1 MKKLMKVVLKLN
13 KTAFTN
19 ITMALSIAI
28 LSSGCG
34 GATTNNTIEAGGDE
48 SSPTDATVL
57 FVDKS
62 SSLQDSVALLA
73 IQTPLLR
80 QVIGATDEPG
90 DAFYGYY
97 IHGNTLSGKHFFSK
111 VLAWEVP
118 NLEGLG
124 GPSRQKRID
133 AMNSERRKQQ
143 GQILKEIKAALLE
156 RNENSTNRETDIWAS
171 LEVASRSFMSMP
183 ADTRKA
189 IIFVSDLEESVRG
202 EHRRD
207 FTKKAP
213 GNKAEAEE
221 WAQVDLDWINANL
234 DVKPEQ
240 LSGVKVT
247 VYLPRDAHT
256 SSDFQQVRYYWEALF
271 AHWGMELVA
280 VN

>member
-143 GQILKEIKAALLE
+143 GQILKEIKARLQFLVDVGLNYLTLDRSA
-156 RNENSTNRETDIWAS
+156 ET
-171 LEVASRSFMSMP
+171 
-183 ADTRKA
+183 
-189 IIFVSDLEESVRG
+189 
-202 EHRRD
+202 
-207 FTKKAP
+207 
-213 GNKAEAEE
+213 
-221 WAQVDLDWINANL
+221 
-234 DVKPEQ
+234 
-240 LSGVKVT
+240 LSGGEAQRIRLASQILIQVEKSDGWQTPCWCHSCDVQQECGNR
-247 VYLPRDAHT
+247 PRAP
-256 SSDFQQVRYYWEALF
+256 
-271 AHWGMELVA
+271 
-280 VN
+280 